1 MLRNLLILFSVLVLP
16 ITGMSADKKIN
27 LHLEPKTNSKI
38 IGAIRNTE
46 ALVLVEKN
54 GIWSKVIDGE
64 SGLIGW
70 VQAPLNNSLTV
81 DDKI

>member
-1 MLRNLLILFSVLVLP
+1 MLRKLLILFFGVLLP
-16 ITGMSADKKIN
+16 ISGMSADKKMS

-38 IGAIRNTE
+38 IGAIRNTD

-54 GIWSKVIDGE
+54 GPWSKVIDGE

-70 VQAPLNNSLTV
+70 VQAPLNNSLSV

>member
-1 MLRNLLILFSVLVLP
+1 MLRKLLILFFGMALP
-16 ITGMSADKKIN
+16 ILCMSADKKIS

-38 IGAIRNTE
+38 IGAIKNTD

-54 GIWSKVIDGE
+54 GSWSKVIDGE

-70 VQAPLNNSLTV
+70 VQAPLSNSLSV